1 MNARAQSAPAFDH
14 AAAEAALDAMF
25 ARVWSEMTPPP
36 ALDIGEWAEK
46 YRVLST
52 EESAVHG
59 NYSLDV
65 TPALRGILAACSD
78 RKVRKVVSQKSAQ
91 VGYTAGVVC
100 NVLGYFS
107 HWRPSPQIVMFPRE
121 KSATDF
127 ESEKL
132 TPMIRATKVLADRIQ
147 LKSRAQGN
155 STTRK
160 RYAGGFIKLVASNS
174 PSDVKSTSARVGIVE
189 EPDDTSKD
197 VRGQGNSI
205 TLLAERTKTYAPGD
219 FQLIGGTP
227 TAKGASQIEK
237 EMKTTDQR
245 RFQAGC
251 HACGEEHEPE
261 WAHVTIPEY
270 DDQPEREIYGKFRWE
285 AAFYTCPHCGVVWTD
300 DERIEAIKIASRL
313 APWHGWVPTAKSA
326 TPGFFLNELLSTFD
340 GSRVPILAEK
350 YLVAKYEMDRGEP
363 EKMVAFWNS
372 TRGLAWEYKGELPEE
387 DELRERAEDYLEWTC
402 PAGGLVAVMTVDVQ
416 HDRLAVTV
424 WVIGR
429 GEEMWLA
436 YWGEHHGQTIVPH
449 QGAWV
454 ELEQLMARTVKHATG
469 HQMPMAAIGIDC
481 SDGQTSDATY
491 SCVRKHH
498 SERRPVLALKGAA
511 DAVGKVEIW
520 TSPKHVDPN
529 KRSTKATRAGV
540 KVNIVGTAKAKDLIL
555 GWAQEGGRVR
565 LLGIGPGRMHWY
577 KGVRDDFFEQLLGEM
592 KIPSRYNPRVREW
605 TERTDRRNEGLDCT
619 VYALYLSRHLR
630 LHLKK
635 PNEWAI
641 IENRLRQLQIVV
653 DEINE
658 DAPEGDVTEQLV
670 AATSDIEAMGRN
682 AIAVTS
688 LPVAPVGHPAAP
700 LVTQP
705 PYLAAASAAAPRPPK
720 RSNGLGNE
728 DWSERL

>member
-1 MNARAQSAPAFDH
+1 MNARAPSAPVFDQSAAQ
-14 AAAEAALDAMF
+14 AALDAMF
-25 ARVWSEMTPPP
+25 GRVWAAMAPPP
-36 ALDIGEWAEK
+36 PLSIGEWAEK
-46 YRVLST
+46 HRKLSP
-52 EESAVHG
+52 EESRLHG
-59 NYSLDV
+59 DYSLDV

-78 RKVRKVVSQKSAQ
+78 RKVRKVKVQKSAQ

-100 NVLGYFS
+100 NVLGYYT
-107 HWRPSPQIVMFPRE
+107 HWRPSAQIVMFPRE

-132 TPMIRATKVLADRIQ
+132 TPMIKATKVLASRVQ

-160 RYAGGFIKLVASNS
+160 RYDGGFIKLVASNS
-174 PSDVKSTSARVGIVE
+174 PGDVKSTSARVGIVE

-205 TLLAERTKTYAPGD
+205 ALVRERLKTYAPGD
-219 FQLIGGTP
+219 FELIGGTP

-245 RFQAGC
+245 RFMAKC
-251 HACGEEHEPE
+251 HACGEDHEPE
-261 WAHVTIPEY
+261 WEHVTIPEY
-270 DDQPEREIYGKFRWE
+270 DDQPEREIYGKYRWE
-285 AAFYTCPHCGVVWTD
+285 SAFYTCPHCGVVWTD
-300 DERIEAIKIASRL
+300 DERIEAIHVASRP
-313 APWHGWVPTAKSA
+313 APWHGWVPTATG

-340 GSRVPILAEK
+340 GSRVPLLAEK

-372 TRGLAWEYKGELPEE
+372 TRGRSWEYKGELPEE

-449 QGAWV
+449 QGAWLD
-454 ELEQLMARTVKHATG
+454 LEQLMAKTVRHATG
-469 HQMPMAAIGIDC
+469 HQMPMTAIGIDC

-491 SCVRKHH
+491 GFVRKHH

-511 DAVGKVEIW
+511 DSVGKVEIW
-520 TSPKHVDPN
+520 TTPKHIDPN
-529 KRSTKATRAGV
+529 KRATKATRAGV
-540 KVNIVGTAKAKDLIL
+540 RVNIVGTAKAKDLIL

-565 LLGIGPGRMHWY
+565 LQGIGPGRMHWY

-592 KIPSRYNPRVREW
+592 KIPSRYNPRIREW

-619 VYALYLSRHLR
+619 VYAVYLSRHLR

-635 PNEWAI
+635 PHEWAV
-641 IENRLRQLQIVV
+641 IENRLRQLTIAIDEATDEDTPPLV
-653 DEINE
+653 DRQMDQLKTVLAGLPAAEVQT
-658 DAPEGDVTEQLV
+658 DATRLDAVDPPPAVHV
-670 AATSDIEAMGRN
+670 AA
-682 AIAVTS
+682 AVPT
-688 LPVAPVGHPAAP
+688 
-700 LVTQP
+700 
-705 PYLAAASAAAPRPPK
+705 PPK
-720 RSNGLGNE
+720 PVRRRKNDLAKD
-728 DWSERL
+728 DWSSRL

>member
-14 AAAEAALDAMF
+14 DAAESALDAMF

-245 RFQAGC
+245 RFQAPC

-261 WAHVTIPEY
+261 WANVTIPEY
-270 DDQPEREIYGKFRWE
+270 DDQPEREIYGKYRWE
-285 AAFYTCPHCGVVWTD
+285 SAFYSCPHCGVVWTD
-300 DERIEAIKIASRL
+300 DERIEAIKIASRP

-491 SCVRKHH
+491 AFVRKHH

-641 IENRLRQLQIVV
+641 IENRLRQLQISI
-653 DEINE
+653 DE
-658 DAPEGDVTEQLV
+658 DAPDDEITEQLETVSKQMV
-670 AATSDIEAMGRN
+670 AEIREAHAAMAVQPAAVPPPPPSPPAPPASATSRPRTPQRPRG
-682 AIAVTS
+682 IAS
-688 LPVAPVGHPAAP
+688 D
-700 LVTQP
+700 
-705 PYLAAASAAAPRPPK
+705 
-720 RSNGLGNE
+720 
-728 DWSERL
+728 DWNHRL

>member
-1 MNARAQSAPAFDH
+1 MNARAPSALVFDEG
-14 AAAEAALDAMF
+14 AAQAALDSLF
-25 ARVWSEMTPPP
+25 DRVWACMAPPP
-36 ALDIGEWAEK
+36 NLGIGEWAEK
-46 YRVLST
+46 FRVLSP
-52 EESAVHG
+52 EESRVHG
-59 NYSLDV
+59 DYSLDV

-78 RKVRKVVSQKSAQ
+78 RKVRKVKVQKSAQ

-100 NVLGYFS
+100 NVLGYYT
-107 HWRPSPQIVMFPRE
+107 HWRPSAQIVMFPRE

-132 TPMIRATKVLADRIQ
+132 TPMIKATKVLAARVQ

-160 RYAGGFIKLVASNS
+160 RYDGGFIKLVASNS
-174 PSDVKSTSARVGIVE
+174 PGDVKSTSARVGIVE

-205 TLLAERTKTYAPGD
+205 ALIRERLKTYAPGD
-219 FQLIGGTP
+219 FELIGGTP

-237 EMKTTDQR
+237 EMKTTDHR
-245 RFQAGC
+245 RFMAKC
-251 HACGEEHEPE
+251 HACGEDHEPE
-261 WAHVTIPEY
+261 WEHVTIPEY

-285 AAFYTCPHCGVVWTD
+285 SAFYTCPHCGVVWTD
-300 DERIEAIKIASRL
+300 DERIEAITVASR
-313 APWHGWVPTAKSA
+313 PPPFHGWVPTAVG

-340 GSRVPILAEK
+340 GSRVPLLAEK
-350 YLVAKYEMDRGEP
+350 YLQAKYELDRGEP
-363 EKMVAFWNS
+363 EKMVAFCNS
-372 TRGLAWEYKGELPEE
+372 TRGRSWEYKGELPEE
-387 DELRERAEDYLEWTC
+387 DELRERAEGYAEWTC

-436 YWGEHHGQTIVPH
+436 YWGEHHGQTIVAH
-449 QGAWV
+449 QGAWI
-454 ELEQLMARTVKHATG
+454 ELEQLMERTVRHATG
-469 HQMPMAAIGIDC
+469 HKMPMTAIGIDC

-491 SCVRKHH
+491 GFVRKHH
-498 SERRPVLALKGAA
+498 SERRPVLALKGAP
-511 DAVGKVEIW
+511 DAVGKIEIW
-520 TSPKHVDPN
+520 TTPKMVDPN
-529 KRSTKATRAGV
+529 KRSTKAARAGV
-540 KVNIVGTAKAKDLIL
+540 RVNIVGTAKAKDAIL

-605 TERTDRRNEGLDCT
+605 TERTDRRNEALDCT

-635 PNEWAI
+635 PHEWAV
-641 IENRLRQLQIVV
+641 IENRLRQLTIEIDQAET
-653 DEINE
+653 DEEVNE
-658 DAPEGDVTEQLV
+658 IWEQRTPLLQAVTELARANPAPEPARAPTLEPEP
-670 AATSDIEAMGRN
+670 EAR
-682 AIAVTS
+682 S
-688 LPVAPVGHPAAP
+688 LAPSTPARPARP
-700 LVTQP
+700 REND
-705 PYLAAASAAAPRPPK
+705 LAK
-720 RSNGLGNE
+720 D
-728 DWSERL
+728 DWSSRL